1 MKSQSFVITDTQGLH
16 ARPCSSIAAAVR
28 NFDSDVIIT
37 YQGTDFDASNPIAL
51 MTAGVVCND
60 EIILTVSG
68 NDGDKA
74 METLTDIMKKELTK

>member
-1 MKSQSFVITDTQGLH
+1 MKSESFVITDAQGLH
-16 ARPCSSIAAAVR
+16 ARPCASLAATVR
-28 NFDSDVIIT
+28 NFDSTVIMT

-68 NDGDKA
+68 NDEDKA
-74 METLTDIMKKELTK
+74 MESLKEFMEQELT